1 MSESEAMFAEL
12 EAIDA
17 TLAGAP
23 VDPAHAEL
31 AELALLLAAE
41 RPAMPA
47 DVGSRIDQ
55 RVAEL
60 RPKPRPRRS
69 FVFRPAFGIGLAGA
83 LAAGIA
89 VIVITSGSGAVNN
102 ELDSSAKRGGVL
114 VAPRLYS
121 PSVRHGV
128 VRPGVS
134 ASGPVNG
141 PITKAAKSSAGA
153 TQNLFGAVATV
164 TTASAGPAVQAAK
177 TEDLTR
183 ADGTAGSAS
192 IPAPINNGTRKQ
204 IQSAQL
210 QLISAGDRI
219 DTVAEEVFRVVAA
232 QSGIV
237 KSSQVTAGSG
247 NSGFA
252 NFSLSI
258 PTVNLQQA
266 MTSLSELQYAHVA
279 SRTDQTNDV
288 TNQYNSDQEALANA
302 LALRTALLKQLANAV
317 TTAQIDSLQAQL
329 ADDQATIRADRKAVG
344 GLNDQINYS
353 NLNVQINAGIVPV
366 ITQPQAKGFTLHK
379 AVHDALRVLVVVLGV
394 LLIALAVLIP
404 LSALLAL
411 GWFCARTVR
420 MRRRERAL
428 DAE

>member
-17 TLAGAP
+17 TLRGAP
-23 VDPAHAEL
+23 VNPSHAEL
-31 AELALLLAAE
+31 AELALLLVAG
-41 RPAMPA
+41 RPEMPA
-47 DVGSRIDQ
+47 DAGNRIDQ

-60 RPKPRPRRS
+60 RQKPRPRRS
-69 FVFRPAFGIGLAGA
+69 FLFRPAFGLGLAGA

-89 VIVITSGSGAVNN
+89 VIVITSGSGSNNVVN
-102 ELDSSAKRGGVL
+102 SSAAIRHGGL
-114 VAPRLYS
+114 IPS
-121 PSVRHGV
+121 PGYLRHGV
-128 VRPGVS
+128 
-134 ASGPVNG
+134 
-141 PITKAAKSSAGA
+141 SSAGTLASRESKTLGTETFGPSKA
-153 TQNLFGAVATV
+153 TFGTPLATT
-164 TTASAGPAVQAAK
+164 TTATNGPATNAQLKQAGASSNAYQLGV
-177 TEDLTR
+177 TQDL
-183 ADGTAGSAS
+183 SA
-192 IPAPINNGTRKQ
+192 IPAPINNGTRKEV
-204 IQSAQL
+204 QSAQI
-210 QLISAGDRI
+210 QLMSAGNRI

-247 NSGFA
+247 NSGYA

-258 PTVNLQQA
+258 PTGNLQAA
-266 MTSLSELQYAHVA
+266 MTSLSELHYGHVV

-329 ADDQATIRADRKAVG
+329 ADDQATIRADRKAVS
-344 GLNDQINYS
+344 GLNDQITYS

-379 AVHDALRVLVVVLGV
+379 ALHDALRVLVVVLGV

-404 LSALLAL
+404 LTALLAL
-411 GWFCARTVR
+411 GWFSVRAVR